1 MAGYKNKRSV
11 DQKMV
16 LFTDILDWVRSLFG
30 SKVCQRVQNVSMR
43 AASCVCVSSSEP

>member
-1 MAGYKNKRSV
+1 M

-16 LFTDILDWVRSLFG
+16 LFTDILDWVKSLFG